1 MQKQQQILKQKL
13 KLSPQQ
19 IQFLG
24 LLAIPIVDLEK
35 RIEEEL
41 EENPTL
47 EESDSTEIIDNKEEN
62 FHYKSKENKRDFI
75 VDNITASTDSL
86 SGFLH
91 KQIIGINNSDKEV
104 ELLEYLIDS
113 LDNNGFLTQ
122 RNDAIIDDYFIANDI
137 LITEKELNGVLD
149 ILKTFE
155 PVGVGAKNLQ
165 ECLIIQLERKDS
177 VYKSISKEILENYY
191 HEFSNKNFEKI
202 IKELKISEKELAD
215 VYKEVEGL
223 NPIPGSG
230 FSINKE
236 NTEYVVP
243 DFSLKNS
250 EDGISVSLNN
260 PNTKIVAVNKY
271 YEKLLKETSDV
282 ETKDFLQKKIEK
294 AKWFVD
300 ALKKRNKTLKDV
312 MEAIVKI
319 QESYFTSGKEY
330 DLKPMKLANIAEII
344 KMDISTISRV
354 TNSKYVETNFGS
366 FLLKDFFSE
375 AYKKDNGEIISTKEI
390 KKKLIDIIDGE
401 DKTKPFTDETICDLL
416 GKEEYH
422 IARRTVAKY
431 REELKIPISKF
442 RRKL

>member
-47 EESDSTEIIDNKEEN
+47 EESDSTESTDNKEEN

-75 VDNITASTDSL
+75 VDNITGNIDSL

-137 LITEKELNGVLD
+137 LITEKELNGALD

-236 NTEYVVP
+236 NTEYMVP

-282 ETKDFLQKKIEK
+282 ETKNFLQKKIEK

-330 DLKPMKLANIAEII
+330 DLKPMKLADIAEII

>member
-47 EESDSTEIIDNKEEN
+47 EESDSTESTDNKEEN

-75 VDNITASTDSL
+75 VDNITASINSL
-86 SGFLH
+86 SSFLH

-104 ELLEYLIDS
+104 DLLEYLIDS
-113 LDNNGFLTQ
+113 LDDNGFLTQ

-137 LITEKELNGVLD
+137 LITEKELNGALD

-155 PVGVGAKNLQ
+155 PVGVGAKDLQ

-177 VYKSISKEILENYY
+177 VYKSISKEILGNYY

-202 IKELKISEKELAD
+202 IKELNISKKELAD
-215 VYKEVEGL
+215 VYKEIESL

-243 DFSLKNS
+243 DFSLKNN
-250 EDGISVSLNN
+250 EDGISVILNN

-312 MEAIVKI
+312 MEAIVNI

-330 DLKPMKLANIAEII
+330 DLKPMKLADIAEII

-375 AYKKDNGEIISTKEI
+375 AYKKDNGDIISTKEI
-390 KKKLIDIIDGE
+390 KKKLIDIIDCE
-401 DKTKPFTDETICDLL
+401 DKTKPLTDEIICDLL

>member
-1 MQKQQQILKQKL
+1 MQKQHQILKQKF

-24 LLAIPIVDLEK
+24 LLAIPLVDLEK

-47 EESDSTEIIDNKEEN
+47 EESDATDSDNKEEN
-62 FHYKSKENKRDFI
+62 FHYKNKDSKQDFI
-75 VDNITASTDSL
+75 VDNLTGNINSL
-86 SGFLH
+86 SNFLH
-91 KQIIGINNSDKEV
+91 KQVIGINNSDKEV

-113 LDNNGFLTQ
+113 LDDNGFLTQ
-122 RNDAIIDDYFIANDI
+122 RKDAIIDDYFIANDI
-137 LITEKELNGVLD
+137 LISEQELNSTLN
-149 ILKTFE
+149 ILKTFD
-155 PVGVGAKNLQ
+155 PSGVGAKDLQ
-165 ECLIIQLERKDS
+165 ECLIIQLERKDKI
-177 VYKSISKEILENYY
+177 YKSISIEILRNYY

-202 IKELKISEKELAD
+202 IKELKISEKELAG
-215 VYKEVEGL
+215 VYKEIETL
-223 NPIPGSG
+223 NPIPGSS

-250 EDGISVSLNN
+250 EDGVSVILNN
-260 PNTKIVAVNKY
+260 PNKKNVAVNKY
-271 YEKLLKETSDV
+271 YEKLLKETSDA
-282 ETKDFLQKKIEK
+282 ETKDFLQTKIEK

-319 QESYFTSGKEY
+319 QKNYFISGMEY
-330 DLKPMKLANIAEII
+330 DIKPMKLADIAEII

-390 KKKLIDIIDGE
+390 KKTLIDIIEGE
-401 DKTKPFTDETICDLL
+401 DKTKPYTDEVICGLL
-416 GKEEYH
+416 GKEDYH

>member
-47 EESDSTEIIDNKEEN
+47 EESDSTESTDNKEEN

-75 VDNITASTDSL
+75 VDNITGNIDSL
-86 SGFLH
+86 SSFLH

-113 LDNNGFLTQ
+113 LDDNGFLTQ

-137 LITEKELNGVLD
+137 LITEKELNGALD

-155 PVGVGAKNLQ
+155 PVGVGAKDLQ

-215 VYKEVEGL
+215 VYKEIESL

-250 EDGISVSLNN
+250 EDGISVILNN

-319 QESYFTSGKEY
+319 QESYFKSGKEY
-330 DLKPMKLANIAEII
+330 DLKPMKLADIAEII
-344 KMDISTISRV
+344 KIDISTISRV

-401 DKTKPFTDETICDLL
+401 DKTKPFTDEIICDLL

>member
-47 EESDSTEIIDNKEEN
+47 EESDSTDSTDNKEEN

-75 VDNITASTDSL
+75 VDNITASIDSL
-86 SGFLH
+86 SSFLH
-91 KQIIGINNSDKEV
+91 KQIIGINNSDNEV

-113 LDNNGFLTQ
+113 LDYNGFLTQ
-122 RNDAIIDDYFIANDI
+122 RNDAIINDYFIANDI
-137 LITEKELNGVLD
+137 LITEKELNRALD

-155 PVGVGAKNLQ
+155 PVGVGAKDLQ
-165 ECLIIQLERKDS
+165 ECLIIQLERRDS

-215 VYKEVEGL
+215 IYKEIESL

-236 NTEYVVP
+236 NIEYVVP

-250 EDGISVSLNN
+250 EDGISVILNN

-294 AKWFVD
+294 ARWFVD

-330 DLKPMKLANIAEII
+330 DLKPMKLADIAEII

-401 DKTKPFTDETICDLL
+401 DKTKPFTDEIICNLL

>member
-47 EESDSTEIIDNKEEN
+47 EESDSTENVDNKEEN

-75 VDNITASTDSL
+75 VDNITGSIDSL
-86 SGFLH
+86 SSFLH
-91 KQIIGINNSDKEV
+91 KQIIGINNSDKEI

-113 LDNNGFLTQ
+113 LDGNGFLTQ

-137 LITEKELNGVLD
+137 LITEKELNGALD

-155 PVGVGAKNLQ
+155 PVGVGAKDLQ

-177 VYKSISKEILENYY
+177 FYKSISKEILENYY

-215 VYKEVEGL
+215 VYKEIESL

-250 EDGISVSLNN
+250 EDGISVILNN

-330 DLKPMKLANIAEII
+330 DLKPMKLADIAEII

-390 KKKLIDIIDGE
+390 KKKLTDIIESE
-401 DKTKPFTDETICDLL
+401 DKTKPYTDEIICDLL

>member
-47 EESDSTEIIDNKEEN
+47 EESDSTESTDNKEEN

-75 VDNITASTDSL
+75 VDNITASIDSL
-86 SGFLH
+86 SSFLH

-113 LDNNGFLTQ
+113 LDDNGFLTQ

-155 PVGVGAKNLQ
+155 PVGVGAKDLQ

-215 VYKEVEGL
+215 VYKEIESL

-250 EDGISVSLNN
+250 EDGISVILNN

-312 MEAIVKI
+312 MEAIVNI

-330 DLKPMKLANIAEII
+330 DLKPMKLADIAEII

-390 KKKLIDIIDGE
+390 KKKLIDIIDSE
-401 DKTKPFTDETICDLL
+401 DKKKPFTDEIICDLL

>member
-1 MQKQQQILKQKL
+1 MQKQHQILKQKF

-24 LLAIPIVDLEK
+24 LLAIPLVDLEK

-47 EESDSTEIIDNKEEN
+47 EESDATDSDNKEEN
-62 FHYKSKENKRDFI
+62 FHYKNKDSKQDFI
-75 VDNITASTDSL
+75 VDNLTGNINSL
-86 SGFLH
+86 SNFLH
-91 KQIIGINNSDKEV
+91 KQVIGINNSDKEV

-113 LDNNGFLTQ
+113 LDDNGFLTQ
-122 RNDAIIDDYFIANDI
+122 RKDAIIDDYFIANDI
-137 LITEKELNGVLD
+137 LISEQELNSTLN
-149 ILKTFE
+149 ILKTFD
-155 PVGVGAKNLQ
+155 PSGVGAKDLQ
-165 ECLIIQLERKDS
+165 ECLIIQLERKDKI
-177 VYKSISKEILENYY
+177 YKSISIEILRNYY

-202 IKELKISEKELAD
+202 IKELKISEKELAG
-215 VYKEVEGL
+215 VYKEIETL
-223 NPIPGSG
+223 NPIPGSS

-243 DFSLKNS
+243 DFSLKNG
-250 EDGISVSLNN
+250 EDGVSVILNN
-260 PNTKIVAVNKY
+260 PNKKNVAVNKY
-271 YEKLLKETSDV
+271 YEKLLKETSDA
-282 ETKDFLQKKIEK
+282 ETKDFLQTKIEK

-319 QESYFTSGKEY
+319 QKNYFISGMEY
-330 DLKPMKLANIAEII
+330 DIKPMKLADIAEII

-390 KKKLIDIIDGE
+390 KKTLIDIIEGE
-401 DKTKPFTDETICDLL
+401 DKTKPYTDEVICELL
-416 GKEEYH
+416 GKEDYH

>member
-1 MQKQQQILKQKL
+1 MQKQHQILKQKF

-24 LLAIPIVDLEK
+24 LLAIPLVDLEK

-47 EESDSTEIIDNKEEN
+47 EESDATDSDNKEEN
-62 FHYKSKENKRDFI
+62 FHYKNKDSKQDFI
-75 VDNITASTDSL
+75 VDNLTGNINSL
-86 SGFLH
+86 SNFLH
-91 KQIIGINNSDKEV
+91 KQVIGINNSDKEV

-113 LDNNGFLTQ
+113 LDDNGFLTQ
-122 RNDAIIDDYFIANDI
+122 RKDAIIDDYFIANDI
-137 LITEKELNGVLD
+137 LISEQELNSTLN
-149 ILKTFE
+149 ILKTFD
-155 PVGVGAKNLQ
+155 PSGVGAKDLQ
-165 ECLIIQLERKDS
+165 ECLIIQLERKDKI
-177 VYKSISKEILENYY
+177 YKSISIEILRNYY

-215 VYKEVEGL
+215 VYKEIETL
-223 NPIPGSG
+223 NPIPGSS

-243 DFSLKNS
+243 DFSLKNG
-250 EDGISVSLNN
+250 EDGVSVILNN
-260 PNTKIVAVNKY
+260 PNKKNVAVNKY
-271 YEKLLKETSDV
+271 YEKLLKETSDA
-282 ETKDFLQKKIEK
+282 ETKDFLQTKIEK

-319 QESYFTSGKEY
+319 QKNYFISGMEY
-330 DLKPMKLANIAEII
+330 DIKPMKLADIAEII

-390 KKKLIDIIDGE
+390 KKTLIDIIEGE
-401 DKTKPFTDETICDLL
+401 DKTKPYTDEVICGLL
-416 GKEEYH
+416 GKEDYH

>member
-24 LLAIPIVDLEK
+24 LLAIPIVGLEK

-47 EESDSTEIIDNKEEN
+47 EESDSTESTDNKEEN

-75 VDNITASTDSL
+75 VDNITANIDSL
-86 SGFLH
+86 SSFLH

-113 LDNNGFLTQ
+113 LDDNGFLTQ

-137 LITEKELNGVLD
+137 LITEKELNGALD

-155 PVGVGAKNLQ
+155 PVGVGAKDLQ

-215 VYKEVEGL
+215 VYKEIESL

-236 NTEYVVP
+236 NTEYVIP

-250 EDGISVSLNN
+250 EDGISVILNN

-300 ALKKRNKTLKDV
+300 ALKKRNKTLKNV

-330 DLKPMKLANIAEII
+330 DLKPMKLADIAEII

-390 KKKLIDIIDGE
+390 KKKLTDIIDGE

>member
-47 EESDSTEIIDNKEEN
+47 EESDSTESTDNKEEN

-75 VDNITASTDSL
+75 VDNITANIDSL
-86 SGFLH
+86 SSFLH
-91 KQIIGINNSDKEV
+91 KQIIGINNSDKEI

-137 LITEKELNGVLD
+137 LITEKELNGALD

-155 PVGVGAKNLQ
+155 PIGVGAKDLQ

-215 VYKEVEGL
+215 VYKEIESL

-312 MEAIVKI
+312 MQAIVKI

-330 DLKPMKLANIAEII
+330 DLKPMKLADIAEII

-401 DKTKPFTDETICDLL
+401 DKTKPFTDEIICDLL

>member
-1 MQKQQQILKQKL
+1 MQKQHQILRQKF

-24 LLAIPIVDLEK
+24 LLAIPVVDLEK

-47 EESDSTEIIDNKEEN
+47 EESDDTENIDNKEEN
-62 FHYKSKENKRDFI
+62 FHYKSKNSKLDFV
-75 VDNITASTDSL
+75 VDNITGNLDSL
-86 SGFLH
+86 SNFLH
-91 KQIIGINNSDKEV
+91 KQVVGINNSDKEV

-113 LDNNGFLTQ
+113 LDDNGFLMQ
-122 RNDAIIDDYFIANDI
+122 RHNAIIDDYFIANDI
-137 LITEKELNGVLD
+137 LISEQELNDSLN
-149 ILKTFE
+149 ILKSFD
-155 PVGVGAKNLQ
+155 PAGVGAKDLQ
-165 ECLIIQLERKDS
+165 ECLIIQLERKDNA
-177 VYKSISKEILENYY
+177 YKSISIEILRNYY

-202 IKELKISEKELAD
+202 IKELKISEEELAG
-215 VYKEVEGL
+215 VYKEIETL
-223 NPIPGSG
+223 NPIPGGS

-236 NTEYVVP
+236 NTEYIVP

-250 EDGISVSLNN
+250 EDGISVILNN
-260 PNTKIVAVNKY
+260 PNKRNVAVNKY
-271 YEKLLKETSDV
+271 YEKLLKETSDA
-282 ETKDFLQKKIEK
+282 ETKDFLQTKIEK

-312 MEAIVKI
+312 METIVKI
-319 QESYFTSGKEY
+319 QKNYFISGKEY
-330 DLKPMKLANIAEII
+330 DIKPMKLADIAEII

-375 AYKKDNGEIISTKEI
+375 AYKKDNGDIISTKEI
-390 KKKLIDIIDGE
+390 KKKLIDIIEGE
-401 DKTKPFTDETICDLL
+401 DKTKPYTDEVICELL
-416 GKEEYH
+416 GKEDYH

>member
-47 EESDSTEIIDNKEEN
+47 EESDSTESTDNKEGN

-75 VDNITASTDSL
+75 VDNITGNIDSL

-113 LDNNGFLTQ
+113 LDDNGFLTQ

-137 LITEKELNGVLD
+137 LITEKELNGALD
-149 ILKTFE
+149 ILKTFD
-155 PVGVGAKNLQ
+155 PVGVGAKDLQ

-250 EDGISVSLNN
+250 EDGISVILNN

-282 ETKDFLQKKIEK
+282 ETKNFLQKKIEK

-330 DLKPMKLANIAEII
+330 DLKPMKLADIAEII

-390 KKKLIDIIDGE
+390 KKKLIDIIDSE
-401 DKTKPFTDETICDLL
+401 DKTKPFTDEIICDLL

>member
-1 MQKQQQILKQKL
+1 MQRQHQILRQKF

-24 LLAIPIVDLEK
+24 LLAIPVVDLEK

-47 EESDSTEIIDNKEEN
+47 EESDDTESIDNKEEN
-62 FHYKSKENKRDFI
+62 FHYKSKNSKLDFV
-75 VDNITASTDSL
+75 VDNITGNVDSL
-86 SGFLH
+86 SNFLH
-91 KQIIGINNSDKEV
+91 KQVVGINNSDKEV

-113 LDNNGFLTQ
+113 LDNNGFLMQ
-122 RNDAIIDDYFIANDI
+122 RHNAIIDDYFIANDI
-137 LITEKELNGVLD
+137 LISEQELNDTLN
-149 ILKTFE
+149 ILKSFD
-155 PVGVGAKNLQ
+155 PAGVGAKDLQ
-165 ECLIIQLERKDS
+165 ECLIIQLERKDN
-177 VYKSISKEILENYY
+177 VYKSISIEILRNYY

-202 IKELKISEKELAD
+202 IKELKISEKELAG
-215 VYKEVEGL
+215 VYKEIETL
-223 NPIPGSG
+223 NPIPGGS

-250 EDGISVSLNN
+250 EDGISVNLNN
-260 PNTKIVAVNKY
+260 PNKRNIAVNKY
-271 YEKLLKETSDV
+271 YEKLLKETSDA
-282 ETKDFLQKKIEK
+282 ETKDFLQTKIEK

-312 MEAIVKI
+312 METIVKI
-319 QESYFTSGKEY
+319 QKNYFTSGKEN
-330 DLKPMKLANIAEII
+330 DIKPMKLADIAEII

-375 AYKKDNGEIISTKEI
+375 AYKKDNGDIISTKEI
-390 KKKLIDIIDGE
+390 KKKLIDIIEGE
-401 DKTKPFTDETICDLL
+401 DKTKPYTDEVICELL
-416 GKEEYH
+416 GKEDYH

>member
-1 MQKQQQILKQKL
+1 MQKQHQILRQKF

-24 LLAIPIVDLEK
+24 LLAIPVVDLEK

-47 EESDSTEIIDNKEEN
+47 EESDDTENIDNKEEN
-62 FHYKSKENKRDFI
+62 FHYKSKNSKLDFV
-75 VDNITASTDSL
+75 VDNITGNLDSL
-86 SGFLH
+86 SNFLH
-91 KQIIGINNSDKEV
+91 KQVVGINNSDKEV

-113 LDNNGFLTQ
+113 LDDNGFLMQ
-122 RNDAIIDDYFIANDI
+122 RHNAIIDDYFIANDI
-137 LITEKELNGVLD
+137 LISEQELNDTLN
-149 ILKTFE
+149 ILKSFD
-155 PVGVGAKNLQ
+155 PAGVGAKDLQ
-165 ECLIIQLERKDS
+165 ECLIIQLERKDNA
-177 VYKSISKEILENYY
+177 YKSISIEILRNYY

-202 IKELKISEKELAD
+202 IKELKISEEELAG
-215 VYKEVEGL
+215 VYKEIETL
-223 NPIPGSG
+223 NPIPGGS

-250 EDGISVSLNN
+250 EDGISVILNN
-260 PNTKIVAVNKY
+260 PNKRNVAVNKY
-271 YEKLLKETSDV
+271 YEKLLKETSDA
-282 ETKDFLQKKIEK
+282 ETKDFLQTKIEK

-312 MEAIVKI
+312 METIVKI
-319 QESYFTSGKEY
+319 QKNYFISGKEY
-330 DLKPMKLANIAEII
+330 DIKPMKLADIAEII

-375 AYKKDNGEIISTKEI
+375 AYKKDNGDIISTKEI
-390 KKKLIDIIDGE
+390 KKKLIDIIEGE
-401 DKTKPFTDETICDLL
+401 DKTKPYTDEVICELL
-416 GKEEYH
+416 GKEDYH

>member
-47 EESDSTEIIDNKEEN
+47 EESDSTESTDNKEEN
-62 FHYKSKENKRDFI
+62 FHYKSKESKHDFI
-75 VDNITASTDSL
+75 VDNITASIDSL
-86 SGFLH
+86 SSFLH
-91 KQIIGINNSDKEV
+91 KQIIGINNSDKEI

-113 LDNNGFLTQ
+113 LDDNGFLTQ

-137 LITEKELNGVLD
+137 LITEKELNGALD

-155 PVGVGAKNLQ
+155 PVGVGAKDLQ

-215 VYKEVEGL
+215 VYREIESL

-236 NTEYVVP
+236 NTEYVVS
-243 DFSLKNS
+243 DFSLKNN
-250 EDGISVSLNN
+250 EDGISVILNN

-312 MEAIVKI
+312 MEAIVNI

-330 DLKPMKLANIAEII
+330 DLKPMKLADIAEII

-375 AYKKDNGEIISTKEI
+375 AYKKDNGEIVSTKEI
-390 KKKLIDIIDGE
+390 KKKLIDIIDSE
-401 DKTKPFTDETICDLL
+401 DKTKPFTDELICNLL

>member
-1 MQKQQQILKQKL
+1 MQKQHQILRQKF

-24 LLAIPIVDLEK
+24 LLAIPVVDLEK

-47 EESDSTEIIDNKEEN
+47 EESDDTESIDNKEEN
-62 FHYKSKENKRDFI
+62 FHYKSKNSKLDFV
-75 VDNITASTDSL
+75 VDNITGNVDSL
-86 SGFLH
+86 SNFLH
-91 KQIIGINNSDKEV
+91 KQVVGINNSDKEV

-113 LDNNGFLTQ
+113 LDDNGFLMQ
-122 RNDAIIDDYFIANDI
+122 RHNAIIDDYFIANDI
-137 LITEKELNGVLD
+137 LISEQELNDTLN
-149 ILKTFE
+149 ILKSFD
-155 PVGVGAKNLQ
+155 PAGVGAKDLQ
-165 ECLIIQLERKDS
+165 ECLIIQLERKDN
-177 VYKSISKEILENYY
+177 VYKSISIEILRNYY

-202 IKELKISEKELAD
+202 IKELKISEKELAG
-215 VYKEVEGL
+215 VYKEIETL
-223 NPIPGSG
+223 NPIPGGS

-250 EDGISVSLNN
+250 EDGISVNLNN
-260 PNTKIVAVNKY
+260 PNKRNIAVNKY
-271 YEKLLKETSDV
+271 YEKLLKETSDA
-282 ETKDFLQKKIEK
+282 ETKDFLQTKIEK

-312 MEAIVKI
+312 METIVKI
-319 QESYFTSGKEY
+319 QKNYFISGKEY
-330 DLKPMKLANIAEII
+330 DIKPMKLADIAEII

-375 AYKKDNGEIISTKEI
+375 AYKKDNGDIISTKEI
-390 KKKLIDIIDGE
+390 KKKLIDIIEGE
-401 DKTKPFTDETICDLL
+401 DKTKPYTDEVICELL
-416 GKEEYH
+416 GKEDYH

>member
-47 EESDSTEIIDNKEEN
+47 EESDSTESTDNKEEN

-75 VDNITASTDSL
+75 VDNITANIDSL
-86 SGFLH
+86 SSFLH
-91 KQIIGINNSDKEV
+91 KQIIGINNSDKEI

-113 LDNNGFLTQ
+113 LDDNGFLTQ

-137 LITEKELNGVLD
+137 LITEKELNGALD

-155 PVGVGAKNLQ
+155 PVGVGAKDLQ

-215 VYKEVEGL
+215 VYKEIESL

-236 NTEYVVP
+236 NIEYVVP

-250 EDGISVSLNN
+250 EDGISVILNN

-330 DLKPMKLANIAEII
+330 DLKPMKLADIAEII

-390 KKKLIDIIDGE
+390 KKKLIDIIDSE
-401 DKTKPFTDETICDLL
+401 DKTKPFTDEIICDLL

>member
-1 MQKQQQILKQKL
+1 M
-13 KLSPQQ
+13 
-19 IQFLG
+19 
-24 LLAIPIVDLEK
+24 
-35 RIEEEL
+35 
-41 EENPTL
+41 
-47 EESDSTEIIDNKEEN
+47 
-62 FHYKSKENKRDFI
+62 
-75 VDNITASTDSL
+75 
-86 SGFLH
+86 
-91 KQIIGINNSDKEV
+91 
-104 ELLEYLIDS
+104 
-113 LDNNGFLTQ
+113 
-122 RNDAIIDDYFIANDI
+122 
-137 LITEKELNGVLD
+137 
-149 ILKTFE
+149 
-155 PVGVGAKNLQ
+155 
-165 ECLIIQLERKDS
+165 
-177 VYKSISKEILENYY
+177 
-191 HEFSNKNFEKI
+191 
-202 IKELKISEKELAD
+202 
-215 VYKEVEGL
+215 
-223 NPIPGSG
+223 
-230 FSINKE
+230 
-236 NTEYVVP
+236 VP

-250 EDGISVSLNN
+250 EDGISVILNN

-282 ETKDFLQKKIEK
+282 EAKDFLQKKIEK

-312 MEAIVKI
+312 MEAIVNI

-330 DLKPMKLANIAEII
+330 DLKPMKLADIAEII

-390 KKKLIDIIDGE
+390 KKKLTDIIDSE
-401 DKTKPFTDETICDLL
+401 DKTKPYTDEIICDLL

>member
-1 MQKQQQILKQKL
+1 MQKQHQILRQKS

-24 LLAIPIVDLEK
+24 LLAIPVVDLEK

-47 EESDSTEIIDNKEEN
+47 EESDDRESIDNKEEN
-62 FHYKSKENKRDFI
+62 FHYKSKNSKLDFV
-75 VDNITASTDSL
+75 VDNITANVDSL
-86 SGFLH
+86 SNFLH
-91 KQIIGINNSDKEV
+91 KQIVGINKHDKEV

-113 LDNNGFLTQ
+113 LDDNGFLMQ
-122 RNDAIIDDYFIANDI
+122 RHNAIIDDYFIANDI
-137 LITEKELNGVLD
+137 LISEQELNDTLN
-149 ILKTFE
+149 ILKSFD
-155 PVGVGAKNLQ
+155 PAGVGAKDLQ
-165 ECLIIQLERKDS
+165 ECLIIQLERKDN
-177 VYKSISKEILENYY
+177 VYKSISIEILRNYY

-202 IKELKISEKELAD
+202 IKELKISEKELAG
-215 VYKEVEGL
+215 VYKEIETL
-223 NPIPGSG
+223 NPIPGGS

-236 NTEYVVP
+236 NTEYIVP

-250 EDGISVSLNN
+250 EDGISVILNN
-260 PNTKIVAVNKY
+260 PNKRNVAVNKY
-271 YEKLLKETSDV
+271 YEKLLKETSDA
-282 ETKDFLQKKIEK
+282 ETKDFLQTKIEK

-312 MEAIVKI
+312 METIVKI
-319 QESYFTSGKEY
+319 QKNYFISGKEY
-330 DLKPMKLANIAEII
+330 DIKPMKLADIAEII

-375 AYKKDNGEIISTKEI
+375 AYKKDNGDIISTKEI
-390 KKKLIDIIDGE
+390 KKKLIDIIEGE
-401 DKTKPFTDETICDLL
+401 DKTKPYTDEVICELL
-416 GKEEYH
+416 GKEDYH

-431 REELKIPISKF
+431 REELKIPIAKF

>member
-47 EESDSTEIIDNKEEN
+47 EESDSTESTDNKEEN

-75 VDNITASTDSL
+75 VDNITANIDSL
-86 SGFLH
+86 SSFLH

-137 LITEKELNGVLD
+137 LITEKELNGALD

-155 PVGVGAKNLQ
+155 PVGVGAKDLQ

-177 VYKSISKEILENYY
+177 VYKSISKKILENYY

-202 IKELKISEKELAD
+202 IKELKISEKKLAD
-215 VYKEVEGL
+215 VYKEIESL

-250 EDGISVSLNN
+250 EDGISVILNN

-300 ALKKRNKTLKDV
+300 ALKKRNKTLKNV

-330 DLKPMKLANIAEII
+330 DLKPMKLADIAEII

-390 KKKLIDIIDGE
+390 KKKLIDIIDSE
-401 DKTKPFTDETICDLL
+401 DKTKPFTDEIICDLL

>member
-47 EESDSTEIIDNKEEN
+47 EESDSTESTDNKEEN

-75 VDNITASTDSL
+75 VDNITANIDSL
-86 SGFLH
+86 SSFLH
-91 KQIIGINNSDKEV
+91 KQIIGINNSDKEI

-113 LDNNGFLTQ
+113 LDDNGFLTQ

-137 LITEKELNGVLD
+137 LITEKELNGALD

-155 PVGVGAKNLQ
+155 PVGVGAKDLQ

-215 VYKEVEGL
+215 VYKEIESL

-236 NTEYVVP
+236 NTEYVIP

-250 EDGISVSLNN
+250 EDGISVILNN

-330 DLKPMKLANIAEII
+330 DLKPMKLADIAEII

-390 KKKLIDIIDGE
+390 KKKLIDIIDSE
-401 DKTKPFTDETICDLL
+401 DKTKPFTDEIICDLL

>member
-1 MQKQQQILKQKL
+1 MQKQHQILRQKF

-24 LLAIPIVDLEK
+24 LLAIPVVDLEK

-47 EESDSTEIIDNKEEN
+47 EEPDDTESIDNKEEN
-62 FHYKSKENKRDFI
+62 FHYKSKNSKLDFV
-75 VDNITASTDSL
+75 VDNITGNVNSL
-86 SGFLH
+86 SNFLH
-91 KQIIGINNSDKEV
+91 KQVVGINNSDKEV

-113 LDNNGFLTQ
+113 LDDNGFLMQ
-122 RNDAIIDDYFIANDI
+122 RHNAIIDDYFIANDI
-137 LITEKELNGVLD
+137 LISEQELNDTLN
-149 ILKTFE
+149 ILKSFD
-155 PVGVGAKNLQ
+155 PAGVGAKDLQ

-177 VYKSISKEILENYY
+177 VYKSISIEILRNYY

-202 IKELKISEKELAD
+202 IKELKISEKELAG
-215 VYKEVEGL
+215 VYKEIETL
-223 NPIPGSG
+223 NPIPGGS

-250 EDGISVSLNN
+250 EDGISVILNN
-260 PNTKIVAVNKY
+260 PNKRNVAVNKY
-271 YEKLLKETSDV
+271 YEKLLAETSDA
-282 ETKDFLQKKIEK
+282 ETKDFLQTKIEK

-312 MEAIVKI
+312 METIVKI
-319 QESYFTSGKEY
+319 QKNYFISGKEY
-330 DLKPMKLANIAEII
+330 DIKPMKLADIAEII

-375 AYKKDNGEIISTKEI
+375 AYKKDNGDIISTKEI
-390 KKKLIDIIDGE
+390 KKKLIDIIEGE
-401 DKTKPFTDETICDLL
+401 DKTKPYTDEVICELL
-416 GKEEYH
+416 GKEDYH

>member
-47 EESDSTEIIDNKEEN
+47 EESDSTESTDNKEEN

-75 VDNITASTDSL
+75 VDNITASINSL
-86 SGFLH
+86 SSFLH

-113 LDNNGFLTQ
+113 LDDNGFLTQ

-137 LITEKELNGVLD
+137 LITEKELNGALD

-155 PVGVGAKNLQ
+155 PVGVGAKDLQ

-177 VYKSISKEILENYY
+177 VYKSISKEILGNYY

-215 VYKEVEGL
+215 VYKEIESL

-250 EDGISVSLNN
+250 EDGISVILNN

-312 MEAIVKI
+312 MEAIVNI

-330 DLKPMKLANIAEII
+330 DLKPMKLADIAEII

-390 KKKLIDIIDGE
+390 KKKLIDIIDCE
-401 DKTKPFTDETICDLL
+401 DKTKPLTDEIICDLL

>member
-1 MQKQQQILKQKL
+1 M
-13 KLSPQQ
+13 
-19 IQFLG
+19 
-24 LLAIPIVDLEK
+24 
-35 RIEEEL
+35 
-41 EENPTL
+41 
-47 EESDSTEIIDNKEEN
+47 
-62 FHYKSKENKRDFI
+62 
-75 VDNITASTDSL
+75 
-86 SGFLH
+86 
-91 KQIIGINNSDKEV
+91 
-104 ELLEYLIDS
+104 
-113 LDNNGFLTQ
+113 
-122 RNDAIIDDYFIANDI
+122 
-137 LITEKELNGVLD
+137 
-149 ILKTFE
+149 KTFE

-223 NPIPGSG
+223 NPLPGSG

-236 NTEYVVP
+236 NTEYMVP

-282 ETKDFLQKKIEK
+282 ETKKFLQKKIEK

-330 DLKPMKLANIAEII
+330 DLKPMKLADIAEII

>member
-1 MQKQQQILKQKL
+1 MQKQQQILNQKL

-24 LLAIPIVDLEK
+24 LLSIPIVDLEK

-47 EESDSTEIIDNKEEN
+47 EESDSTENTDNKEEN
-62 FHYKSKENKRDFI
+62 FHYRSKENKRDFI
-75 VDNITASTDSL
+75 VDNITASIDSL
-86 SGFLH
+86 SSFLH

-113 LDNNGFLTQ
+113 LDYNGFLTQ

-137 LITEKELNGVLD
+137 LITEKELNSALD

-155 PVGVGAKNLQ
+155 PVGVGAKDLQ
-165 ECLIIQLERKDS
+165 ECLIIQLERRGS

-215 VYKEVEGL
+215 VYKEIESL

-230 FSINKE
+230 FSIDKE
-236 NTEYVVP
+236 NTEYVIP

-250 EDGISVSLNN
+250 EDDISVILNN

-312 MEAIVKI
+312 MEAIVNI

-330 DLKPMKLANIAEII
+330 DLKPMKLADIAEII

-390 KKKLIDIIDGE
+390 KKKLIDIIDSE
-401 DKTKPFTDETICDLL
+401 DKTKPFTDEIICDLL

>member
-41 EENPTL
+41 EDNPTL
-47 EESDSTEIIDNKEEN
+47 EESDSTENTDNKEEN

-75 VDNITASTDSL
+75 VDNITASIDSL
-86 SGFLH
+86 SSFLH

-113 LDNNGFLTQ
+113 LDYNGFLTQ

-137 LITEKELNGVLD
+137 LITKKELNSALD

-155 PVGVGAKNLQ
+155 PVGVGAKDLQ
-165 ECLIIQLERKDS
+165 ECLIIQLERRDS
-177 VYKSISKEILENYY
+177 VYKSISKDILENYY

-202 IKELKISEKELAD
+202 IKELKISEKELAN
-215 VYKEVEGL
+215 VYKEIEGL

-236 NTEYVVP
+236 NTEYVIP

-250 EDGISVSLNN
+250 EDGISVILNN

-319 QESYFTSGKEY
+319 QERYFTSGKEY
-330 DLKPMKLANIAEII
+330 DLKPMKLADIAEII

-401 DKTKPFTDETICDLL
+401 DKTKPFTDEIICNLL

>member
-41 EENPTL
+41 EENPAL
-47 EESDSTEIIDNKEEN
+47 EESDSTESTDNKEEN

-75 VDNITASTDSL
+75 VDNITANIDSL
-86 SGFLH
+86 SSFLH
-91 KQIIGINNSDKEV
+91 KQIIGINNSDKEI

-113 LDNNGFLTQ
+113 LDDNGFLTQ

-137 LITEKELNGVLD
+137 LITEKELNGALD

-155 PVGVGAKNLQ
+155 PVGVGAKDLQ

-177 VYKSISKEILENYY
+177 VIKSISKEILENYY

-202 IKELKISEKELAD
+202 IKELKISEKELAG
-215 VYKEVEGL
+215 VYKEIETL
-223 NPIPGSG
+223 NPIPGSS

-243 DFSLKNS
+243 DFSLKNG
-250 EDGISVSLNN
+250 EDGVSVVLNN
-260 PNTKIVAVNKY
+260 PNKKIVAVNKY
-271 YEKLLKETSDV
+271 YEKLLKETSDA
-282 ETKDFLQKKIEK
+282 ETKDFLQTKIEK

-319 QESYFTSGKEY
+319 QKNYFISGKEY
-330 DLKPMKLANIAEII
+330 DIKPMKLADIAEII

-390 KKKLIDIIDGE
+390 KKTLIDIIEGE
-401 DKTKPFTDETICDLL
+401 DKTKPYTDEVICELL
-416 GKEEYH
+416 GKEDYH

>member
-47 EESDSTEIIDNKEEN
+47 EESDSTENTDNKEEN

-75 VDNITASTDSL
+75 VDNITANIDSL
-86 SGFLH
+86 SSFLH

-137 LITEKELNGVLD
+137 LITEKELNGALD

-155 PVGVGAKNLQ
+155 PVGVGAKDLQ

-223 NPIPGSG
+223 NPLPGSG

-236 NTEYVVP
+236 NTEYMVP

-250 EDGISVSLNN
+250 EDGISVILNN

-330 DLKPMKLANIAEII
+330 DLKPMKLADIAEII

-390 KKKLIDIIDGE
+390 KKKLIDIIDSE
-401 DKTKPFTDETICDLL
+401 DKTKPFTDEIICDLL

>member
-24 LLAIPIVDLEK
+24 LLSIPIVDLEK

-47 EESDSTEIIDNKEEN
+47 EESDSTENTDNKEEN

-75 VDNITASTDSL
+75 VDNITANIDSL
-86 SGFLH
+86 SSFLH
-91 KQIIGINNSDKEV
+91 KQIIGINNSDKEI

-113 LDNNGFLTQ
+113 LDDNGFLTQ

-137 LITEKELNGVLD
+137 LITEKELNGALD

-155 PVGVGAKNLQ
+155 PVGVGAKDLQ

-177 VYKSISKEILENYY
+177 VYKSICKEILENYY

-215 VYKEVEGL
+215 VYKEIESL

-250 EDGISVSLNN
+250 EDGISVILNN

-319 QESYFTSGKEY
+319 QENYFTSGKEY
-330 DLKPMKLANIAEII
+330 DLKPMKLADIAEII

-401 DKTKPFTDETICDLL
+401 DKTKPFTDEIICDLL